1 MLVVCFTGQYVKT
14 GQYVVPVTKNFLEI
28 HLFWAGKGTC
38 CIPSK
43 GYYGPA
49 VSALSATPS
58 THLNLN
64 FLFYIAVILL
74 PIMISWSIDQCIL
87 V

>member
-1 MLVVCFTGQYVKT
+1 MLVVCFIGQYVKT

-58 THLNLN
+58 THLNLTLCST
-64 FLFYIAVILL
+64 FQTCSYTTAQSDILEY
-74 PIMISWSIDQCIL
+74 
-87 V
+87 